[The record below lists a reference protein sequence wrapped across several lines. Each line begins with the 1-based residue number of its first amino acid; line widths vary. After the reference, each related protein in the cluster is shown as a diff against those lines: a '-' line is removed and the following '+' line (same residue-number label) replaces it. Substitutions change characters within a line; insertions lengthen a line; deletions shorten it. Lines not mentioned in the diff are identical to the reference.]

1 MYLVFLYYKFISFSL
16 INFYYN
22 IPKNVFR
29 FYTINLLKIS
39 FQQILF
45 ILEYFYKQIQN
56 ILLTKLYTTYKHKN
70 ILLTNKNYHI

>member
-1 MYLVFLYYKFISFSL
+1 MYLVFLYY
-16 INFYYN
+16 
-22 IPKNVFR
+22 R
-29 FYTINLLKIS
+29 FFENTF
-39 FQQILF
+39 FQQIFF